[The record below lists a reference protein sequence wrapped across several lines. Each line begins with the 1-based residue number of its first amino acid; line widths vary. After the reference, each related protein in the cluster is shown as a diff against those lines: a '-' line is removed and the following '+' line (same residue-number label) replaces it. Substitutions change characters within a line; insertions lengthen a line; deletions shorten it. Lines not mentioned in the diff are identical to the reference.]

1 MARYGKGRLS
11 PSIKSFGVDKPK
23 QTLIR
28 ASKGYEGGM
37 EGLIERA
44 KEHGVGGWEAAESR
58 RIPTFLKASG
68 EDFYNDLKSDR
79 GIAAYLV
86 SQGRDGNYDPRVWQA
101 ERADLRSQLDN
112 AGSKS
117 DIKEEIKKP
126 ESALE
131 RLQSAER
138 EEALSKVA
146 GFEDDRDADGG
157 VEIFNG
163 EWDPNRKYTTD
174 TGRGK
179 SFLDSYSANLK
190 KGIKDVK
197 RQLA

>member
-1 MARYGKGRLS
+1 MARYGKGGYNEWKENKVSSYDRKKEGRQYGLKGWEGNKTVEHHA
-11 PSIKSFGVDKPK
+11 KSMAEMHGKPGADYGK
-23 QTLIR
+23 GSKYWSQAEAMLIR
-28 ASKGYEGGM
+28 KGRQGGDP
-37 EGLIERA
+37 
-44 KEHGVGGWEAAESR
+44 HGQ
-58 RIPTFLKASG
+58 
-68 EDFYNDLKSDR
+68 Y
-79 GIAAYLV
+79 
-86 SQGRDGNYDPRVWQA
+86 RDHLMS
-101 ERADLRSQLDN
+101 EEIADLRSQLDN

-131 RLQSAER
+131 ILQSAER

-157 VEIFNG
+157 VEIFNS

-190 KGIKDVK
+190 KGIKDIK

>member
-1 MARYGKGRLS
+1 MARYGKGGYNEWKENKVSSYDIKTEGDAYGLKGWQGNKTVEYEAKKLAEQFAK
-11 PSIKSFGVDKPK
+11 PGADYGKGSIWWDKAMK
-23 QTLIR
+23 NGIR
-28 ASKGYEGGM
+28 IARQGGDP
-37 EGLIERA
+37 
-44 KEHGVGGWEAAESR
+44 HGE
-58 RIPTFLKASG
+58 
-68 EDFYNDLKSDR
+68 Y
-79 GIAAYLV
+79 
-86 SQGRDGNYDPRVWQA
+86 RDHLMS
-101 ERADLRSQLDN
+101 EEIADLRSQLDN
-112 AGSKS
+112 ADSKS
-117 DIKEEIKKP
+117 DIKEEIEKP

-131 RLQSAER
+131 ILRSAER
-138 EEALSKVA
+138 EEALEKIA

>member
-1 MARYGKGRLS
+1 MARYGKGGYNEWKENHVSSHQRKTEGRRYGTKGWAGNKAVEWS
-11 PSIKSFGVDKPK
+11 AKNMAKTYGKPG
-23 QTLIR
+23 
-28 ASKGYEGGM
+28 ADYSKGSLWYNRAEDAMIVKGRKGGSP
-37 EGLIERA
+37 L
-44 KEHGVGGWEAAESR
+44 
-58 RIPTFLKASG
+58 
-68 EDFYNDLKSDR
+68 
-79 GIAAYLV
+79 AAYNSHLM
-86 SQGRDGNYDPRVWQA
+86 QEEID
-101 ERADLRSQLDN
+101 DLRSQLDN

-117 DIKEEIKKP
+117 DIKKEIKKP
-126 ESALE
+126 DSALE
-131 RLQSAER
+131 KLQSAER

-157 VEIFNG
+157 VEIFNS